1 MDTAKVLPKGQIT
14 IPKRVRDRLG
24 IKEGDVL
31 ILEEVEG
38 GVLLKKGRDLFDLV
52 GIVKLDSD
60 VSLDKLIEE
69 ARERMGHEGG

>member
-52 GIVKLDSD
+52 GIVKLDGD
-60 VSLDKLIEE
+60 VSLDELIEE
-69 ARERMGHEGG
+69 AREKMGHEGG